1 MLTISDLK
9 KGERG
14 IIEKFLIDI
23 PLPLIEMGC
32 LPGREILMVQ
42 EAPLNDP
49 ICIEI
54 NGSRIAIRTEL
65 AKNIQIE
72 KI

>member
-14 IIEKFLIDI
+14 IIVKFLIDI

-32 LPGREILMVQ
+32 FPGREVLMIQ
-42 EAPLNDP
+42 EAPLKDP
-49 ICIEI
+49 LCLEI
-54 NGSRIAIRTEL
+54 NGTRMAIRREM